1 MTEHI
6 CHCEICTA
14 NRALQAV
21 FALPWPPE
29 YQEQLA
35 ALDAAIDA
43 IVDKAA
49 EDEMSYVWNIERI
62 GKLFGIERAW
72 PDLIITKIKEL
83 QALIPQE
90 APAP

>member
-21 FALPWPPE
+21 LALPWPPE

-35 ALDAAIDA
+35 ALDAAVDA

-49 EDEMSYVWNIERI
+49 EDEMNYVWNIERI

-72 PDLIITKIKEL
+72 PDLIIAKIEEL
-83 QALIPQE
+83 QKLAPQE